1 MTLTWIGRGWAGRFV
16 GAALILGVAGCG
28 VITSQPAP
36 SSPTAMPESTP
47 VASSDPTVT
56 PLPPTGTPEPPL
68 AARVN
73 GEAIY
78 VSDYELELERYRAS
92 LAAQDV
98 DPDSQE
104 GQERL
109 NEARDQILDV
119 MIEQALVEQAAEEA
133 GVEVTDE
140 EVDQYMG
147 EMAAEAGGEE
157 VLLTKLE
164 AWGETYE
171 GAKREVRAQLFGMA
185 MMERVVSDIPE
196 SAEQVHARHI
206 LVDTAEEARHIHA
219 QLEAGADFVAL
230 ARAHSQDTSTRD
242 NGGDLGYFPR
252 GILIAS
258 EVEEAAF
265 SLQPGQYSDV
275 VMSPLGYHIVQVVER
290 DPDRPISP
298 ENQRLLRE
306 RAVQDWI
313 EELWAQ
319 AEVERFIEVS
329 P

>member
-1 MTLTWIGRGWAGRFV
+1 MLA
-16 GAALILGVAGCG
+16 VAGCG
-28 VITSQPAP
+28 VIASQPAP
-36 SSPTAMPESTP
+36 TSPTAMPDNTP
-47 VASSDPTVT
+47 VTSSDSTAT
-56 PLPPTGTPEPPL
+56 PLPPSVTPEPPL

-78 VSDYELELERYRAS
+78 VADYELELERYRAS
-92 LAAQDV
+92 LVAQDI
-98 DPDSQE
+98 DLDSQE
-104 GQERL
+104 GQEKL
-109 NEARDQILDV
+109 KEARGQILDV
-119 MIEQALVEQAAEEA
+119 MIEQTLVEQAAEEA

-140 EVDQYMG
+140 EVDQYMD

-157 VLLTKLE
+157 ALLAKLE

-171 GAKREVRAQLFGMA
+171 GAKREVKAQLFGMA
-185 MMERVVSDIPE
+185 MMERVVSDVPE

-219 QLEAGADFVAL
+219 QLEAGADFIAL

-290 DPDRPISP
+290 DPDRSISP
-298 ENQRLLRE
+298 ENQQLLRE

-313 EELWAQ
+313 EELWTQ
-319 AEVERFIEVS
+319 AEVERFIEPS